1 MTDKQKKFCDEYLID
16 GNATQAAIRAGYA
29 LCVAKRASRWLNEN
43 TPKTGGWGFHPDMR
57 EYIDRQLELMHNERI
72 ADAEEVMQFLTSVM
86 RGENAPTVLSMKAAE
101 LLGKRYGLFRDNI
114 NVGVV
119 APVVISGGDVLE
131 D

>member
-1 MTDKQKKFCDEYLID
+1 MTVRQKKFCDEYLID
-16 GNATQAAIRAGYA
+16 GNAKQAAIRAGYS
-29 LCVAKRASRWLNEN
+29 LSTAKYAAFWLNEN
-43 TPKTGGWGFHPDMR
+43 NTKKGGWGFHPEMR
-57 EYIDRQLELMHNERI
+57 EYIDSQLELMHNERI
-72 ADAEEVMQFLTSVM
+72 ADAEEVMEFLTSVM
-86 RGENAPTVLSMKAAE
+86 RGERTASVRSMKAAE